1 MLQWFTGENLRCVE
15 KVEVNELG
23 RLNIFEGRNGA
34 GKTSILEGMHL
45 LGRGR
50 SFRTA
55 RVSELQTKGSGFL
68 RVVGGVQSDSGVCVV
83 GLERRGQLM
92 DLRVAGVRAERASV
106 LASCLPLLVIR
117 PESQELIT
125 GGSEGRRKL
134 LDWVLFHVEHGYGV
148 QHARYRRVLQQ
159 RNSALKAG
167 SSARALRVWDKEF
180 LETARVL
187 HDARTRFFDA
197 RAGDLRS
204 RIDELVGF
212 PVDVQYTSGW
222 PTAVG
227 LEQTLRDSFAR
238 DRTQG
243 FTGNGPHRCD
253 LQLTVRE
260 TKARNVLS
268 RGESK
273 LTILGLLLALADVVK
288 QLGIPP
294 VLLIDDLA
302 SELDQHARERFFGA
316 VSMTGCQ
323 AFVSTVDGA
332 LIPEPWRATAVMFH
346 VEHGA
351 VTRVI

>member
-1 MLQWFTGENLRCVE
+1 ME
-15 KVEVNELG
+15 KVEVRELKG
-23 RLNIFEGRNGA
+23 LNVFEGRNGA

-55 RVSELQTKGSGFL
+55 RVSELQRKGSDFL
-68 RVVGGVQSDSGVCVV
+68 RVVGGVGPPEAVRVV
-83 GLERRGQLM
+83 GLERRGREI

-106 LASCLPLLVIR
+106 LASCLPQLVIR
-117 PESQELIT
+117 PESQGLIS

-134 LDWVLFHVEHGYGV
+134 LDWVLFHVEHNYGE

-167 SSARALRVWDKEF
+167 STDRALRVWDQEF
-180 LETARVL
+180 LETADVL
-187 HDARTRFFDA
+187 HHA
-197 RAGDLRS
+197 RAAFFAARGEDLRS

-212 PVDVQYTSGW
+212 PVDIQYSPGW
-222 PTAVG
+222 PASSG
-227 LEQTLRDSFAR
+227 LEQALKDSIAR
-238 DRTQG
+238 DRTLG
-243 FTGNGPHRCD
+243 FTANGPHRCD
-253 LQLTVRE
+253 LQLTVMA

-288 QLGIPP
+288 KLGIPP

-302 SELDQHARERFFGA
+302 SELDEYARERFFTA
-316 VSMTGCQ
+316 VAMTGCQ
-323 AFVSTVDGA
+323 AFVSTVDVA
-332 LIPEPWRATAVMFH
+332 LIPEPWRSSAAVFH
-346 VEHGA
+346 VEQGA
-351 VTRVI
+351 VNRVL